1 MDNTQGKSQNMV
13 TVQRSKNKFRLEQQ
27 DGEVWEVNLHE
38 KKKFNIF
45 EHLGNILTD
54 LIENGG
60 RGIKDMYREN
70 KTNFLKVKA
79 ISSKHNKGKCVGRD
93 M

>member
-38 KKKFNIF
+38 KKKVQYF
-45 EHLGNILTD
+45 
-54 LIENGG
+54 
-60 RGIKDMYREN
+60 
-70 KTNFLKVKA
+70 
-79 ISSKHNKGKCVGRD
+79 
-93 M
+93 